1 MTCIEGNFIF
11 FLNYIVLHIIS
22 LLIFLLLNLILFQS
36 NLTSGFKRLNWAD
49 LLGGR
54 QKTFSWILMSHN
66 KMGFSFFETS
76 ILSVGPF
83 VFTGWSRKKSTASSS
98 FSYVPP
104 DEQQFHIFFFFN
116 HINAVSLIFFR
127 RTDGCS
133 IEQEQHFPFFIF
145 SSVNKKC
152 SFRLRIPIR
161 EGVYLPQFGSGIA
174 KVQK

>member
-1 MTCIEGNFIF
+1 MKPEEIHC
-11 FLNYIVLHIIS
+11 IVL
-22 LLIFLLLNLILFQS
+22 IFICS
-36 NLTSGFKRLNWAD
+36 SG
-49 LLGGR
+49 
-54 QKTFSWILMSHN
+54 
-66 KMGFSFFETS
+66 
-76 ILSVGPF
+76 
-83 VFTGWSRKKSTASSS
+83 
-98 FSYVPP
+98 

-161 EGVYLPQFGSGIA
+161 EGVYSPQFGSGIA
-174 KVQK
+174 KVQM